1 MRAIA
6 RTAAAAA
13 AAVAVALSAVPLVAQ
28 EGEDEAPLVHIA
40 LTEFSLGFNERLVE
54 SGPIRLDIQNS
65 GTILHAFAIEIPHGD
80 GTAVVATPHLE
91 PGEQYRLVVE
101 LPPGAYTV
109 YCPVG
114 DHREQGMRGT
124 LVVRSGD

>member
-13 AAVAVALSAVPLVAQ
+13 VAVAVTLSVAPLMAQ
-28 EGEDEAPLVHIA
+28 EGEEEAEVVHIA
-40 LTEFSLGFNERLVE
+40 LTEFSLGFNERLVQD
-54 SGPIRLDIQNS
+54 GRLLLDIQNS

-91 PGEQYRLVVE
+91 PGEQHRLLVE
-101 LPPGAYTV
+101 LPPGEYSV

-114 DHREQGMRGT
+114 EHREQGMRGT
-124 LVVRSGD
+124 LVVRPGD